1 MSELEL
7 VIDHGSIPVML
18 FLKRQKLNIVM
29 SFNVGHVKPLQ
40 TTEILTKQ
48 LVLLT
53 LGLPGS
59 GFRFIVEF
67 QLMTVWCTIAQ
78 SLSLSPLHCPAMT

>member
-7 VIDHGSIPVML
+7 AIDHGSIPVML

-29 SFNVGHVKPLQ
+29 SFNVGYVKPLQ
-40 TTEILTKQ
+40 TTEILTEQ

-59 GFRFIVEF
+59 GFRFIHHENIPI
-67 QLMTVWCTIAQ
+67 QC
-78 SLSLSPLHCPAMT
+78 